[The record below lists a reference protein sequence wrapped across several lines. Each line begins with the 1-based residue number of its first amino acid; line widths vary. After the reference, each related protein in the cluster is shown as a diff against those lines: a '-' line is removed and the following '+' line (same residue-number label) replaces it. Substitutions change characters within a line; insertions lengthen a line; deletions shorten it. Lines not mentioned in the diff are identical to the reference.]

1 MTFNHQIIRSLFVE
15 DSFLDYQLMDSAV
28 RKLNASDYGFYLDVD
43 WARNFDEGLSK
54 AKKGRYDI
62 FFIDYVL
69 NGNTGLDF
77 AGSLANEGA
86 SGPFII
92 MTGYD
97 NLSFVNEA
105 LNSGAYDYILKNELT
120 PSLLFRCISYAL
132 ERKKVEE
139 RLKQDDHRGKLE
151 ALGQMASGI
160 AHELNN
166 LLQPIMLKA
175 DDICDETNND
185 GVKKK
190 AEIIIDCARSA
201 ASVIDD
207 ILSFSHIKNKG
218 VDCVDIR
225 KTALKQI
232 GFAREILPKSIT
244 FSLSGFEGSGK
255 KLGCD
260 VCYSQISADDLF
272 RVFCNLFLNA
282 AQAMD
287 YTGQIDIEFRHIA
300 SEQAMAMKGY
310 TVKPKESA
318 QGYAQIRVKDTGPGI
333 SLETLPKIFAP
344 FFTTKE
350 VQSGTGLGL
359 SIVQNVIQGWGGTI
373 KAANDSEGSGAVFS
387 MLIPCMRP

>member
-1 MTFNHQIIRSLFVE
+1 
-15 DSFLDYQLMDSAV
+15 MDSAV

-97 NLSFVNEA
+97 NLGFVNEA
-105 LNSGAYDYILKNELT
+105 LNSGTYDYILKNELT

-132 ERKKVEE
+132 ERKKAEE

-185 GVKKK
+185 DVRKK

-201 ASVIDD
+201 ANVIDD

-244 FSLSGFEGSGK
+244 FSLSGFDDSDK
-255 KLGCD
+255 KLGCQI
-260 VCYSQISADDLF
+260 CYSQISADDLF

-287 YTGQIDIEFRHIA
+287 YTGRIDIEFRHIA
-300 SEQAMAMKGY
+300 NEHAMDMKGY
-310 TVKPKESA
+310 AVKPKESME
-318 QGYAQIRVKDTGPGI
+318 GYAQITIKDTGTGI
-333 SLETLPKIFAP
+333 PSEILPKIFAP

-359 SIVQNVIQGWGGTI
+359 SIVQSVVQGWGGSI
-373 KAANDSEGSGAVFS
+373 KATNDKTNGGAVFS
-387 MLIPCMRP
+387 ILIPCARP

>member
-1 MTFNHQIIRSLFVE
+1 
-15 DSFLDYQLMDSAV
+15 MDDAV
-28 RKLNASDYGFYLDVD
+28 RKLNAADYGFCLDID

-54 AKKGRYDI
+54 AQKSHYDI

-69 NGNTGLDF
+69 NENTGLDF
-77 AGSLANEGA
+77 AKSLASEGV

-105 LNSGAYDYILKNELT
+105 LSSGTYDYILKNELT

-132 ERKKVEE
+132 ERKKIEE
-139 RLKQDDHRGKLE
+139 RLKQDDHRKKLE

-244 FSLSGFEGSGK
+244 FSLSGFDTGEK
-255 KLGCD
+255 KLGAEA
-260 VCYSQISADDLF
+260 CYGLIRADDLF

-287 YTGQIDIEFRHIA
+287 YTGQIDVMFRHIA
-300 SEQAMAMKGY
+300 RGHVTDMKDY
-310 TVKPKESA
+310 AVKPKDSA
-318 QGYAQIRVKDTGPGI
+318 QGYAQITVKDNGEGI
-333 SLETLPKIFAP
+333 SPETLPKIFTP

-350 VQSGTGLGL
+350 VHSGTGLGL
-359 SIVQNVIQGWGGTI
+359 SIVQNVVQGWGGAI
-373 KAANDSEGSGAVFS
+373 KAANANEGGAIFS
-387 MLIPCMRP
+387 ILIPCAQP

>member
-1 MTFNHQIIRSLFVE
+1 M
-15 DSFLDYQLMDSAV
+15 
-28 RKLNASDYGFYLDVD
+28 
-43 WARNFDEGLSK
+43 
-54 AKKGRYDI
+54 
-62 FFIDYVL
+62 
-69 NGNTGLDF
+69 
-77 AGSLANEGA
+77 
-86 SGPFII
+86 
-92 MTGYD
+92 
-97 NLSFVNEA
+97 
-105 LNSGAYDYILKNELT
+105 
-120 PSLLFRCISYAL
+120 
-132 ERKKVEE
+132 
-139 RLKQDDHRGKLE
+139 
-151 ALGQMASGI
+151 
-160 AHELNN
+160 
-166 LLQPIMLKA
+166 
-175 DDICDETNND
+175 
-185 GVKKK
+185 
-190 AEIIIDCARSA
+190 
-201 ASVIDD
+201 IDD

-282 AQAMD
+282 AQAM
-287 YTGQIDIEFRHIA
+287 
-300 SEQAMAMKGY
+300 AMKGY

-333 SLETLPKIFAP
+333 SPETLPKIFAP

-387 MLIPCMRP
+387 MLIPCVRP